1 MNLVIKPAYDDIE
14 SIKLLFNEYAQS
26 LEVDLCFQDFKY
38 ELDTL
43 PGKYAQPDGQLYV
56 AYWNNHLAG
65 CVALRR
71 YDDTRAELKRLFI
84 RDEFR
89 GLGMSKL
96 LIKHIINDAKE
107 AGYQQI
113 LLDTLNTMKPAIS
126 LYLSF
131 GFKEIEPYYENPL
144 EGATYFSLDLT
155 K

>member
-43 PGKYAQPDGQLYV
+43 PGKYAQPDGRLYV
-56 AYWNNHLAG
+56 AYWNNYLAG

-84 RDEFR
+84 RTEFR
-89 GLGMSKL
+89 GLGMSKKL
-96 LIKHIINDAKE
+96 VQHVINDAKE
-107 AGYQQI
+107 VGYKQI

-126 LYLSF
+126 LYQSF

-144 EGATYFSLDLT
+144 EGATYFGLNLT

>member
-43 PGKYAQPDGQLYV
+43 PGKYAQPDGRLYV

-84 RDEFR
+84 RTEFR
-89 GLGMSKL
+89 GLGMSKKL
-96 LIKHIINDAKE
+96 VQHVINDAKE
-107 AGYQQI
+107 VGYKQI

-126 LYLSF
+126 LYQSF
-131 GFKEIEPYYENPL
+131 GFKEIESYYENPL